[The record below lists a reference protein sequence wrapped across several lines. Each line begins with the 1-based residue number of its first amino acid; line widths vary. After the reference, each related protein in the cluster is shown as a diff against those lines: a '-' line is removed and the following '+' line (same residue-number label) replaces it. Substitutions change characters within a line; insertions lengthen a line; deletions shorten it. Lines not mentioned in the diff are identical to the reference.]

1 MNFQPEENHF
11 HFYIK
16 YNLHFCKRRIL
27 KYIVL
32 LSCHISALLSG
43 ISFPKSIIS
52 SLKPITKLT
61 DVFLNIF

>member
-16 YNLHFCKRRIL
+16 YNLHFCKRKIL
-27 KYIVL
+27 KYIFL

-43 ISFPKSIIS
+43 INFPNSYQFP
-52 SLKPITKLT
+52 LKPITKLT